1 MKKMNRP
8 NRVLGAAAILLC
20 LCLISA
26 HFTMGLYARYTTR
39 ASRSDAA
46 RVAEFK
52 VEAEVTEVTEAA
64 SGTDTSLTRSYQAK
78 LVNNSEVAVRAS
90 IKMVFNDKG
99 VIVKSGNAG
108 GSDVNGDENTIVF
121 NGTYDLAPGQT
132 LENITF
138 TITFDAASVFAAK
151 SIDNKIDTFS
161 NEDLSS
167 ATYQLPYNAIVTFVQ
182 ID

>member
-39 ASRSDAA
+39 ASAKDSA
-46 RVAEFK
+46 RVAEFN
-52 VEAEVTEVTEAA
+52 VEAEVTEVPDSTA
-64 SGTDTSLTRSYQAK
+64 GTDDQLTRTYKAT
-78 LVNNSEVAVRAS
+78 LTNNSEVAVCAS

-108 GSDVNGDENTIVF
+108 GSDINGEENTIVF

-132 LENITF
+132 LDNITL
-138 TITFDAASVFAAK
+138 TITLDAASVFAAK
-151 SIDNKIDTFS
+151 SVDNKIDTFS